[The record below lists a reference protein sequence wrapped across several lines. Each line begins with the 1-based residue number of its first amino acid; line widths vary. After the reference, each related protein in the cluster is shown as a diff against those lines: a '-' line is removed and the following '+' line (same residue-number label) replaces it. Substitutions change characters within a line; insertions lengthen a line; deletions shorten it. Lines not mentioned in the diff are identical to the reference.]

1 MSQGIFGQ
9 FRKGALGPFR
19 LGNLAGLTRKLGNF
33 LNKPHNWYYII
44 PDSYTN
50 KLQ

>member
-1 MSQGIFGQ
+1 MSQGFFGQ
-9 FRKGALGPFR
+9 FREGTLGPFR
-19 LGNLAGLTRKLGNF
+19 LDNLAGLTRKLGNF
-33 LNKPHNWYYII
+33 LNKLHNCYYII